1 MIPELKKPLSNG
13 GIGPIKQLRLMQISS
28 FSLSSPSVSPIKAST
43 TSAPTAAPATAEQSE
58 ASFTNSADSFS
69 NLVAQASQVPDVRSD
84 LVDSFKSRIAAGQYP
99 TSDTID
105 SLTDT
110 LGSSIFQL
118 ADSAQD

>member
-1 MIPELKKPLSNG
+1 
-13 GIGPIKQLRLMQISS
+13 MQISS
-28 FSLSSPSVSPIKAST
+28 FSLTSPSVSAIKASNT
-43 TSAPTAAPATAEQSE
+43 TSAPATASATTEQSE
-58 ASFTNSADSFS
+58 TSFTNSADSFS
-69 NLVAQASQVPDVRSD
+69 NLVAQASQTPDVRSD
-84 LVDSFKSRIAAGQYP
+84 LVDSFKSRIASGQYP